1 MEEAVKRI
9 SANEYQ
15 ARQAVT
21 WLLRRPRERY
31 IKSYLAMNNTILEV
45 LKAKGL
51 VIIDHKGLARLNDT
65 VKARAFLKGLL

>member
-15 ARQAVT
+15 AKQAVT

-31 IKSYLAMNNTILEV
+31 IKDYMTMNKGILEV
-45 LKAKGL
+45 LKAKDL
-51 VIIDHKGLARLNDT
+51 IIVDHKGLARLNDT